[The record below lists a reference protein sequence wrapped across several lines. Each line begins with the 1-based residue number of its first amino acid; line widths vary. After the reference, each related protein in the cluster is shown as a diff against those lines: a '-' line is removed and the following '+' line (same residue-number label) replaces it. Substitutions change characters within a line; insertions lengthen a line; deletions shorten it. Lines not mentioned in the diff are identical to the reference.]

1 VCSSDLATV
10 YGIVKQHE
18 GWVEVNS
25 EPNKGATFYVF
36 FPASEKDV
44 VPPKKTPILPESE
57 LGGGT
62 ETILIVEDEPI
73 LREMARSILSGYGY
87 RIFEAAS
94 GKEALDTWQEKLD
107 EIDLLLTDMVMPEG
121 ISGAELAR
129 QLLARHPRLKIIFTS
144 GYTANEVNTQL
155 LVKMKARY
163 LQKPYT
169 HADLARTVR
178 ECLDKTAEDTATVVV
193 PL

>member
-1 VCSSDLATV
+1 
-10 YGIVKQHE
+10 
-18 GWVEVNS
+18 
-25 EPNKGATFYVF
+25 
-36 FPASEKDV
+36 
-44 VPPKKTPILPESE
+44 
-57 LGGGT
+57 
-62 ETILIVEDEPI
+62 
-73 LREMARSILSGYGY
+73 
-87 RIFEAAS
+87 
-94 GKEALDTWQEKLD
+94 
-107 EIDLLLTDMVMPEG
+107 MVMPEG

-178 ECLDKTAEDTATVVV
+178 ECLDKTAEDTAAMVV